1 MKGLF
6 GLCCWF
12 VSAVLFA
19 IGLYVHV
26 MTVMDIPAAA
36 MTQRLELSGWEWGV
50 GGLLF
55 YFVSRRI
62 INGLDSK

>member
-1 MKGLF
+1 
-6 GLCCWF
+6 
-12 VSAVLFA
+12 
-19 IGLYVHV
+19 